1 MFCIVQ
7 QRRAFVFYK
16 CDVVFTRSARSLAR
30 SLFYFIFLLELNF
43 MPMYYCY
50 RKVAVVV
57 ALLSLSSP
65 SSSNYSSRDVAFGLN
80 KNIIVFEF
88 VQQPERGCVKSVS
101 DDWFALVVDKETNYA
116 PQVCV

>member
-1 MFCIVQ
+1 MRLFFTSAMLFL
-7 QRRAFVFYK
+7 RAP
-16 CDVVFTRSARSLAR
+16 LAR
-30 SLFYFIFLLELNF
+30 SLSILFSFSNYIF

-57 ALLSLSSP
+57 ALLLLSSS
-65 SSSNYSSRDVAFGLN
+65 SSSNYSSRDVEFGLN

-101 DDWFALVVDKETNYA
+101 DDWFALVVDKETNHA
-116 PQVCV
+116 TQVCV

>member
-1 MFCIVQ
+1 MKCFVQ
-7 QRRAFVFYK
+7 QRCAFVFYK
-16 CDVVFTRSARSLAR
+16 CDVIFTRSARSLA
-30 SLFYFIFLLELNF
+30 LYFIFLLELHF

-57 ALLSLSSP
+57 ALLLLSSS
-65 SSSNYSSRDVAFGLN
+65 SSSNYLSRDVEFGLN

-101 DDWFALVVDKETNYA
+101 DDWFALVVDKETNHA
-116 PQVCV
+116 TQVCV